1 MTTKRQARQAV
12 LGELGRAVLI
22 ELLGDVVKLML
33 YQGTELGVG
42 ALSAVVGSQSN
53 EVGRLFAEPL
63 AHLLLLPGLLPP
75 ASAEHQLLGLAEY
88 HPPLLGESS

>member
-1 MTTKRQARQAV
+1 MATQVELGKPI
-12 LGELGRAVLI
+12 LGELGCAVLI
-22 ELLGDVVKLML
+22 GRLGDVVQLVL